1 MPSNSTELFYS
12 AKKTRPLSRAEE
24 RRIILRAQ
32 AGDEEAFQQIVA
44 HNVRFVVTVARE
56 YWSPECPFSFEEIVS
71 EGNLGLIA
79 AVHKFNPDRGF
90 KFISYAVWWIR
101 QSISA
106 GLEKN
111 LGVVRRPSGH
121 KTVRQ
126 KAERQLPRLTQELGR
141 PPTLEELSEAT
152 GVKAERLHYVLH
164 SRTNDASLDSP
175 IRLDNDYDPQAGGQQ
190 SFADY
195 LLVDHSSPAA
205 LAEGLENRALV
216 RECMAVLSERD
227 LRIISHYYGLG
238 DEPPKTLEAIA
249 HLEGIT
255 RERVRQLR
263 NAALDRMRAHLTTGG
278 RHADRE
284 VNGAN

>member
-12 AKKTRPLSRAEE
+12 DKKTRPLSRAEE

-32 AGDEEAFQQIVA
+32 AGDEEAFQQIIQ

-71 EGNLGLIA
+71 EGNMGLIA
-79 AVHKFNPDRGF
+79 AVGKFNPDRGF

-101 QSISA
+101 QSILS

-121 KTVRQ
+121 KLVRQ
-126 KAERQLPRLTQELGR
+126 KADRQIPRLTQELGR
-141 PPTLEELSEAT
+141 PPSLEELAEAT
-152 GVKAERLHYVLH
+152 GVKVGRLRDVLR
-164 SRTNDASLDSP
+164 SRTNDLSLDNP
-175 IRLDNDYDPQAGGQQ
+175 IRLGNEYDPEDGANRSYG
-190 SFADY
+190 DH
-195 LLVDHSSPAA
+195 LLVDHSSPTA
-205 LAEGLENRALV
+205 LAEGLENSALV
-216 RECMAVLSERD
+216 RECMEVLTERD
-227 LRIISHYYGLG
+227 LRIVRAYYGLG

-249 HLEGIT
+249 RIEGIT

-263 NAALDRMRAHLTTGG
+263 NMALDRMRQHLTTGG
-278 RHADRE
+278 RHADRA
-284 VNGAN
+284 VNGAS